1 MARITVEDC
10 LQREN
15 NRFALVQL
23 AAKRAKQLLEGAPV
37 LIEDRR
43 ENKSI
48 VTSLREIA
56 ASKVRFMTPE
66 EEAIALEEAAKRE
79 EEARKAP
86 RPEAARPAVLE
97 QLAQMASQAE
107 RIEAQQD
114 AEAEAS
120 ADDDE
125 DEDDSSDDEGEGDAK
140 NGHHAEEE

>member
-10 LQREN
+10 LQKEN

-23 AAKRAKQLLEGAPV
+23 AAKRAKQLLDGAPV

-66 EEAIALEEAAKRE
+66 EEALAREEAAKRE

-86 RPEAARPAVLE
+86 RPEPTRPAVLE

-107 RIEAQQD
+107 RIEAEQ
-114 AEAEAS
+114 AA

-125 DEDDSSDDEGEGDAK
+125 EEGEPMEDDEEEEGEGEQK